1 MPDSPIDGIR
11 QGAIRWIGILLC
23 VFTLAEVNYP
33 LLSPHSQLAI
43 FAMLG
48 LVLCYLHFP
57 AHPRLAG
64 SVGLRVLDFGL
75 AALTVL
81 CCGYVVVHTEPAF
94 EGLWIDSLSLGN
106 RAGQETGLDFAIGL
120 LGLFLVLEATRRS
133 IGLVLPLLSLTFLA
147 YAYFGASLPDA
158 LFVHRGYGLER
169 IVAQTFLH
177 SQGIFST
184 ALKVMFSYVFL
195 FVIFGSFLKFT
206 GATQF
211 IIDFARRAFARHT
224 GGPAKVAVLASGL
237 MGSLSGSAVANTATT
252 GTFTIPMM
260 RNSGFRSHI
269 AGGVAAAASSGGA
282 LVPPVMGA
290 GAYMMLEIIDPPV
303 TFVQIMRAAI
313 IPALLYYFSLL
324 LIVDL
329 YSRRIGSI
337 AGEAEE
343 GKKGKLWEFEGAVF
357 CAALGS
363 LILFLIVGYS
373 PFRSVSLSLLLSLV
387 VAVFNRRTRVSL
399 FKALSAMADAAI
411 NGISLIAAAAS
422 VGIILG
428 VVTLTGLGTK
438 FPAMVLELSQES
450 LFLALVLIMLSS
462 IVLGMGL
469 PSAVCYLL
477 MATIIGPVLSQLD
490 VIPLAAHLFIFY
502 FGMMSMVTP
511 PVALAA
517 YTASSIANSGVMRTS
532 FASFRFALVGFSL
545 PFMFV
550 FRPQLLMMA
559 PDGEPVGLLSILPA
573 VAMAVLGIVP
583 LAAGISGYL
592 FSALPHVQRGLLLI
606 AAALLLFPGSGL
618 SLGGFET
625 SWGSVFGLL
634 LLVGV
639 AAWSRQ
645 AGASGLGTGT
655 GKE

>member
-1 MPDSPIDGIR
+1 MSNTPIDTIR

-33 LLSPHSQLAI
+33 ILSPHSQLAI

-64 SVGLRVLDFGL
+64 SKGLRVLDFGL

-81 CCGYVVVHTEPAF
+81 CCGYVVIQTEPAF
-94 EGLWIDSLSLGN
+94 EGFWFDGLSLGN
-106 RAGQETGLDFAIGL
+106 RAGQETGLDFAVGL
-120 LGLFLVLEATRRS
+120 LGLILVLEATRRS
-133 IGLVLPLLSLTFLA
+133 IGLVLPILSLLFLA
-147 YAYFGASLPDA
+147 YAYFGSSLPEA
-158 LFVHRGYGLER
+158 LLPHRGYGFER
-169 IVAQTFLH
+169 IVGQTFLH

-184 ALKVMFSYVFL
+184 ALKVMFAYVFL

-211 IIDFARRAFARHT
+211 IIDVAQRTFARHT

-252 GTFTIPMM
+252 GIFTIPMM
-260 RNSGFRSHI
+260 RNSGFRNHI
-269 AGGVAAAASSGGA
+269 AGGVAAAASAGGA

-303 TFVQIMRAAI
+303 TFLQIMRAAI

-329 YSRRIGSI
+329 YSRRIGFV
-337 AGEAEE
+337 
-343 GKKGKLWEFEGAVF
+343 GKENGDTKGKIWEFEGAVF
-357 CAALGS
+357 CTALGS
-363 LILFLIVGYS
+363 LIVFLIVGYS
-373 PFRSVSLSLLLSLV
+373 PFRSVSLSLLSSLI
-387 VAVFNRRTRVSL
+387 VAAFNRRTRVSL
-399 FKALSAMADAAI
+399 GKALSAMADAAI

-428 VVTLTGLGTK
+428 VVTLTGLGTR
-438 FPAMVLELSQES
+438 FPALVLELSQES

-477 MATIIGPVLSQLD
+477 MATIIGPVLSQMD

-517 YTASSIANSGVMRTS
+517 YTASSIAESGMMKTA

-559 PDGEPVGLLSILPA
+559 PDGEPAGLLSILPA

-592 FSALPHVQRGLLLI
+592 FSTLSALQRGLLLM

-618 SLGGFET
+618 TLGGFET
-625 SWGSVFGLL
+625 SWGSVVGGV

-639 AAWSRQ
+639 TLWSRSDRKLGA
-645 AGASGLGTGT
+645 AG
-655 GKE
+655 